1 MGESTSRI
9 WSAPMP
15 KWRSASARARS
26 GVRSIDC
33 RTPSS
38 TTKSLPAPCIFTK
51 FQIMMGTL
59 SRIKRGLSV
68 ILGYWRADTCYEYG
82 VGNGSAMMPDAQAYR
97 FIVLLVSMLFLHGAN
112 EVHGWGC
119 QC

>member
-1 MGESTSRI
+1 
-9 WSAPMP
+9 MP
-15 KWRSASARARS
+15 QWPSGSARARS
-26 GVRSIDC
+26 GLRSVEG
-33 RTPSS
+33 RTASS
-38 TTKSLPAPCIFTK
+38 APKSWPAPCRGTK
-51 FQIMMGTL
+51 RRIVMGTL
-59 SRIKRGLSV
+59 SRMKRGLFV

-82 VGNGSAMMPDAQAYR
+82 VGNGSAMMADAQAYR